1 MNRRD
6 IVIGLVVLAVIAAI
20 IYLVRRPQEQL
31 ELQTTPSV
39 EEQLEESFNLQL
51 PDDVDKVELSDVSG
65 GNSSGIATRKNESGV
80 YTHTVLAD
88 LPDPEVGKFYEGWLV
103 MADKVVSTGKFMIAK
118 GGYLLE
124 YESSTDYT
132 DYNMVV
138 VTLEQKDDKTP
149 EVHILEGTFK

>member
-6 IVIGLVVLAVIAAI
+6 IVIGLVVLVVLAAI

-51 PDDVDKVELSDVSG
+51 PDDVEKLDLSDVSG

-88 LPDPEVGKFYEGWLV
+88 LPDPQAGKFYEGWLV
-103 MADKVVSTGKFMIAK
+103 MGEKVVSTGKFMIAK

-124 YESSTDYT
+124 YESSTDYS

>member
-1 MNRRD
+1 MRRRD
-6 IVIGLVVLAVIAAI
+6 IVIGLVVLVVLAAI

-31 ELQTTPSV
+31 ELQTTPSL

-51 PDDVDKVELSDVSG
+51 PDDVEKLELKDVSG
-65 GNSSGIATRKNESGV
+65 GNSSGIATRKFESGV

-88 LPDPEVGKFYEGWLV
+88 LPDPQAGKFYEGWLV
-103 MADKVVSTGKFMIAK
+103 MGEKVISTGKFMIAK

-124 YESSTDYT
+124 YESSTDYS
-132 DYNMVV
+132 DYAMVV

>member
-6 IVIGLVVLAVIAAI
+6 IVIGLVVLVVLAAI

-51 PDDVDKVELSDVSG
+51 PDDVEKLDLSDVSG

-88 LPDPEVGKFYEGWLV
+88 LPDPQAGKFYEGWLV
-103 MADKVVSTGKFMIAK
+103 MGEKVVSTGKFMIAK